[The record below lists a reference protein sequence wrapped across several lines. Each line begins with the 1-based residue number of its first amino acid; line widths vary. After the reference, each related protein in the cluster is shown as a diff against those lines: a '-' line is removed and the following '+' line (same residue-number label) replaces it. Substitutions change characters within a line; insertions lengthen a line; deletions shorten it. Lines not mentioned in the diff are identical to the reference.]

1 MATRVDVGIVEVPV
15 AYPRTSAAWPVYW
28 SAVFVGALSAIAIMT
43 VIGLLSVAF
52 GAYDVGAGGRFGPQA
67 LGVGD
72 LVAAVCGAFFSSVAG
87 GWIAS
92 RIAGLRT
99 AEPAMLHGGVVWLV
113 ALPLIL
119 LLVALGAGGLF
130 GAWYAGLGGTPA
142 WATPPPPGPRAA
154 QLAREAAGG
163 AATALLIGL
172 VGAVIGGWLGSGES
186 MHPMHYRTRR
196 TVP

>member
-15 AYPRTSAAWPVYW
+15 AYSRTSAAWPVYW

-52 GAYDVGAGGRFGPQA
+52 GAYDVGAGGRFGPEA

-72 LVAAVCGAFFSSVAG
+72 LVAAVCGAFFSFVAG

-99 AEPAMLHGGVVWLV
+99 SEPAMLHGGVVWLV
-113 ALPLIL
+113 GLPLIL

-172 VGAVIGGWLGSGES
+172 VGAVIGGWFGSGEP
-186 MHPMHYRTRR
+186 MHPLHYRTRR
-196 TVP
+196 TAP

>member
-15 AYPRTSAAWPVYW
+15 AYSRTSAAWPVYW
-28 SAVFVGALSAIAIMT
+28 SAVFVGALAAVAITIL
-43 VIGLLSVAF
+43 IGLLSVAF
-52 GAYDVGAGGRFGPQA
+52 GAYDVGAGGRFGPEA

-72 LVAAVCGAFFSSVAG
+72 LVAAVCGAFFSFVAG

-99 AEPAMLHGGVVWLV
+99 AEPAMLHGAVVWLV
-113 ALPLIL
+113 ALPLTL

-130 GAWYAGLGGTPA
+130 GAWYTGLGGTPA
-142 WATPPPPGPRAA
+142 WATAPPPGPRAA

-172 VGAVIGGWLGSGES
+172 VGAAIGGWLGSGEP
-186 MHPMHYRTRR
+186 MHPTYYRTRR
-196 TVP
+196 VTP